1 MGHKYVMKLINE
13 TIMKKQIFSLA
24 VVLLLSSAACMAQD
38 KKGQRP
44 DRSQRMEQMVT
55 ELGLNET
62 QAKQFKEAMEEMRPA
77 NNKNGQRPSREEMEA
92 KRKKSD
98 EKIKSSLTEEQYK
111 KYQSMRSQGRQ
122 RRAK

>member
-55 ELGLNET
+55 ELGL
-62 QAKQFKEAMEEMRPA
+62 K
-77 NNKNGQRPSREEMEA
+77 EMEA

-98 EKIKSSLTEEQYK
+98 EKIKSILTEEQYK